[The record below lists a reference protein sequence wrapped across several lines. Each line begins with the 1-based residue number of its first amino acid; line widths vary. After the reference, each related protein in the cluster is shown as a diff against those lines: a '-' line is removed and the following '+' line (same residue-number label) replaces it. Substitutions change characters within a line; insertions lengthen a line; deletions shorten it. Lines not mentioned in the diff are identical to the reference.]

1 METDP
6 SRTFKQIS
14 QEKERGI
21 RMKCT
26 DSIAN
31 IKKIKWLCTLIV
43 LVILEVCA
51 LWCIDISVSAMLN
64 NNIVTNGFVSHNPVV
79 TYHIGL
85 LLSFVVLMLICF
97 ICVYHIM
104 GNSDN

>member
-1 METDP
+1 
-6 SRTFKQIS
+6 
-14 QEKERGI
+14 
-21 RMKCT
+21 MKCM

-85 LLSFVVLMLICF
+85 LLSFVVLMLISF

-104 GNSDN
+104 GNSDNKE

>member
-1 METDP
+1 
-6 SRTFKQIS
+6 
-14 QEKERGI
+14 
-21 RMKCT
+21 MKFM
-26 DSIAN
+26 DSIEN

-64 NNIVTNGFVSHNPVV
+64 NNIVTNVFASLSPVV

-104 GNSDN
+104 GNGDNKA

>member
-1 METDP
+1 M
-6 SRTFKQIS
+6 K
-14 QEKERGI
+14 
-21 RMKCT
+21 RM

-64 NNIVTNGFVSHNPVV
+64 NNIVTNGFVSHNPVI

-85 LLSFVVLMLICF
+85 FLSLVVLMLICF
-97 ICVYHIM
+97 IGVYHII
-104 GNSDN
+104 GNIENGGKRLD

>member
-1 METDP
+1 MEKNTD
-6 SRTFKQIS
+6 
-14 QEKERGI
+14 I
-21 RMKCT
+21 RKT
-26 DSIAN
+26 
-31 IKKIKWLCTLIV
+31 KWLCTLIV

-85 LLSFVVLMLICF
+85 LLSFVVLMLIGF
-97 ICVYHIM
+97 YAILLTFVKETFMM
-104 GNSDN
+104 G

>member
-1 METDP
+1 
-6 SRTFKQIS
+6 
-14 QEKERGI
+14 
-21 RMKCT
+21 MKSI

-79 TYHIGL
+79 TYHFGL
-85 LLSFVVLMLICF
+85 LLSFVVLMMICF
-97 ICVYHIM
+97 ICVYHII
-104 GNSDN
+104 GNGGNKT

>member
-1 METDP
+1 ME
-6 SRTFKQIS
+6 R
-14 QEKERGI
+14 
-21 RMKCT
+21 
-26 DSIAN
+26 N
-31 IKKIKWLCTLIV
+31 IKKTKWLCTLIV
-43 LVILEVCA
+43 LAILEVCA

-104 GNSDN
+104 GNSDS